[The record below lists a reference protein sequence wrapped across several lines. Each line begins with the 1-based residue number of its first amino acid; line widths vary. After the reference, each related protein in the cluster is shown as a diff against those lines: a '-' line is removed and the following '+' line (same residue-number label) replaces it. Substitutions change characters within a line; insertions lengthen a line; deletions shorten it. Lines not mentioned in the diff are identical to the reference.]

1 MGSFV
6 HSFMTPRY
14 SIFILN
20 NVSANYWSSRGFISL
35 PQITNNKFSRQVVAK
50 NFPSIPGKQG
60 IFCGWKTPTCKGKD
74 KPRLVPILQLI
85 NWQCVTHWR
94 VKHFFFT
101 VQNNQMYNIA
111 SHLYSIRAFFALYFM
126 QLDNKTEYCLPFE
139 NEWNI
144 NKSTLHYLC
153 CPLGQI
159 SYVFA
164 SSLSLLSFSG
174 YSCLLGRHQNV

>member
-1 MGSFV
+1 MPIIDLPEASSACRKSQIINFQDKWLQ
-6 HSFMTPRY
+6 R
-14 SIFILN
+14 IFPVYQESRVFSVVERLLLAKVRINRGLCQSRNWEIDSASHADGLN
-20 NVSANYWSSRGFISL
+20 I
-35 PQITNNKFSRQVVAK
+35 
-50 NFPSIPGKQG
+50 
-60 IFCGWKTPTCKGKD
+60 
-74 KPRLVPILQLI
+74 
-85 NWQCVTHWR
+85 
-94 VKHFFFT
+94 FFFT